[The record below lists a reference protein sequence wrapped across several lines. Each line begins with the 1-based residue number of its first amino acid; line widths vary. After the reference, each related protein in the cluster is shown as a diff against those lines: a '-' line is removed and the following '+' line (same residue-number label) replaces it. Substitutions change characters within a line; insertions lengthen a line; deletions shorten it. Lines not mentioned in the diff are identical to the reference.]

1 MLWTRSFNLKVNAAR
16 QYAVLDPD
24 LEIRGG
30 GLQKNVFW
38 PFGPQYGLRMGGG
51 GCPWPPPLYP
61 PLIRRIQFE
70 NKKVKKMKMTPGN

>member
-30 GLQKNVFW
+30 GGLQKNVFW

-51 GCPWPPPLYP
+51 VSLAPSPVSTTDT
-61 PLIRRIQFE
+61 E
-70 NKKVKKMKMTPGN
+70 NTV

>member
-30 GLQKNVFW
+30 GRGGLQRNVFW
-38 PFGPQYGLRMGGG
+38 PFGPQYGLRMWGGG
-51 GCPWPPPLYP
+51 GGG
-61 PLIRRIQFE
+61 
-70 NKKVKKMKMTPGN
+70 PGSLPCIHH

>member
-1 MLWTRSFNLKVNAAR
+1 MLWTRSLNLKANAER

-38 PFGPQYGLRMGGG
+38 PFGPQYGLTMWGGEG
-51 GCPWPPPLYP
+51 VLVPSLVSTTDT
-61 PLIRRIQFE
+61 E
-70 NKKVKKMKMTPGN
+70 NTV

>member
-30 GLQKNVFW
+30 GGGGVSKEMF
-38 PFGPQYGLRMGGG
+38 FGPLGHSMVKECGGG
-51 GCPWPPPLYP
+51 GGG
-61 PLIRRIQFE
+61 
-70 NKKVKKMKMTPGN
+70 PGSLPCIHH

>member
-30 GLQKNVFW
+30 AGGSPKKCFLALWASVWSKNV
-38 PFGPQYGLRMGGG
+38 GGG
-51 GCPWPPPLYP
+51 GEGVLVPSPVSTTDT
-61 PLIRRIQFE
+61 E
-70 NKKVKKMKMTPGN
+70 NTV